1 MFNIKN
7 YSPEVSN
14 IRLSQV
20 KLNFYLT
27 EAMNNFN
34 LNKQWHAIFVSLH
47 TPKFACLQLWE
58 IYPLRQI
65 IFTLFFVVVVFII
78 SFEIT
83 ETLLVNQENSN
94 FFT

>member
-1 MFNIKN
+1 MFSTKN

-14 IRLSQV
+14 IQLTEA
-20 KLNFYLT
+20 KLDFYLT

-58 IYPLRQI
+58 IYQLRQI